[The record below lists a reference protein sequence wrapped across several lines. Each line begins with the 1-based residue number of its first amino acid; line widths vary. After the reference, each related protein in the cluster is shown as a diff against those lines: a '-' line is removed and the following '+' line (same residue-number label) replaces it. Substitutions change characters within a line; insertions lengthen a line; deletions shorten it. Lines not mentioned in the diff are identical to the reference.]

1 MTDER
6 RILKEYVKNVLLED
20 DGGYGMTAQDISD
33 NSPYGFSWGG
43 PSLFK
48 IFVEPFVDVF
58 KTGKAAAE
66 DISARSRAAAKVAFE
81 AIATSLIPG
90 LSSDYKAIFDKEHA
104 ELAKIRG
111 KYRDVFERTDKALFN
126 EGNDFVLLAFLL
138 DPARFI
144 TATALNKAPGA
155 VLSVFEIFA
164 GESLKLKSFFDKLKL
179 LPHAPGQSSDKEPSG
194 GYMGGR
200 GYIESKIYEAGE
212 QPQDPNAALK
222 AKLSNPKVLAAIQ
235 NSSKAKAM
243 KQDAMVLVNQT
254 INDLLSKVKA
264 VSSARTLEDLARA
277 APGFDRSKLA
287 SIQKLPANE
296 RQVAEQAI
304 VAQVKKAANAFYSK
318 TLQTQIDSAMKAGV
332 PADNPLLQ
340 GYKKVMGMIRSS

>member
-1 MTDER
+1 MSDER
-6 RILKEYVKNVLLED
+6 RILKEYVKSVLLED
-20 DGGYGMTAQDISD
+20 EGYGAAYGDYSD
-33 NSPYGFSWGG
+33 SPYGVSWGG

-58 KTGKAAAE
+58 KTTKAAAE
-66 DISARSRAAAKVAFE
+66 DISARTRAAAKVAFE

-90 LSSDYKAIFDKEHA
+90 LSSDYKAIFEKEHA
-104 ELAKIRG
+104 ELEKIKG

-144 TATALNKAPGA
+144 TAVALNKAPSA

-164 GESLKLKSFFDKLKL
+164 GESPKLKSFFDKLKIL
-179 LPHAPGQSSDKEPSG
+179 KHAPGQSKEPSG
-194 GYMGGR
+194 GYMGGH
-200 GYIESKIYEAGE
+200 GYVEGRIYEENE
-212 QPQDPNAALK
+212 QAQDPNAQLK
-222 AKLSNPKVLAAIQ
+222 AKLGNPKVLAAIQ

-243 KQDAMVLVNQT
+243 KQDAMTLVNQT
-254 INDLLSKVKA
+254 VGDLLSKVKA
-264 VSSARTLEDLARA
+264 VQAARTLEDLAKA

-287 SIQKLPANE
+287 PLQKLPANE
-296 RQVAEQAI
+296 RQAAEQAI
-304 VAQVKKAANAFYSK
+304 VAQVKKAANAFYAK
-318 TLQTQIDSAMKAGV
+318 TLQSQIDSAMKAGV

-340 GYKKVMGMIRSS
+340 GYKKVMGMIRLS